1 MVSIDTWFTCVP
13 DLEPILPKK
22 KKKKKSLLPAGKLYK
37 CVNYSG
43 SMIDGTEAKFMQW
56 TEKYC
61 LFLLSNSEKALLAGY
76 NFLTTI

>member
-22 KKKKKSLLPAGKLYK
+22 KKKEKAYYLLENCTSVWIIP
-37 CVNYSG
+37 S
-43 SMIDGTEAKFMQW
+43 SMIDGTEAKFVKW
-56 TEKYC
+56 TKRYC
-61 LFLLSNSEKALLAGY
+61 LFLLSNSGKALLAGY

>member
-13 DLEPILPKK
+13 DLELILPKK

-43 SMIDGTEAKFMQW
+43 SMIDGTEAKFMQ
-56 TEKYC
+56 
-61 LFLLSNSEKALLAGY
+61 
-76 NFLTTI
+76 